1 MSRFDIDIVPYVAV
15 YKGGEKV
22 NERHGYAGTEW
33 MTGMLNDALAVPSSY
48 PKPFTSTGDAKFDE
62 LILTSK
68 LPILVCFGSPEVEI
82 QAQVK
87 WKRYHPLTRFRS
99 IAVN

>member
-1 MSRFDIDIVPYVAV
+1 MNVSEPKKKTFTKTGNAEFDD
-15 YKGGEKV
+15 
-22 NERHGYAGTEW
+22 
-33 MTGMLNDALAVPSSY
+33 
-48 PKPFTSTGDAKFDE
+48 

-87 WKRYHPLTRFRS
+87 WKK
-99 IAVN
+99 